1 MLKRFMKLV
10 TIAPLTLLV
19 SACAVGPNYHQ
30 PATKVAEKFGGAET
44 ATFNTG
50 AGVAQFWQTFD
61 DATLTRLVNESLLAN
76 YDLRIALTRIKEARA
91 LRGESYL
98 DLAPTITADGGYTK
112 TRTSS
117 VQTLPGVSRDA
128 TFYDAGF
135 DAVWELDLFGRV
147 RRGVEAS
154 NAGLGVAEAGLHDA
168 QVSVT
173 AEVTRT
179 YFELRGF
186 QQQLEVANRNVANQ
200 RDTLELAKVLL
211 DNGRGTEFDTARA
224 QAQLSGTLGTIGPL
238 EAAVARSIHR
248 LSVLIGREP
257 GALREE
263 LTPAKDLPP
272 LPEMTAVGNPSDLL
286 RRRPDIRVAERQ
298 LAGAT
303 ARVGIAVADIFPRV
317 TFVGNLGS
325 VAATRAGLGD
335 SGNDAWTIAPGISWA
350 ALDLGRVKAR
360 INAAHARSDGALLN
374 YEQTVLRALEDTE
387 DSLVTYSRARDR
399 LVHDQ
404 EAVSASGTA
413 SRLARLRYE
422 NGSSDFLQVLDAE
435 RSQLQSED
443 RLARSRTE
451 AATSLIAVYKA
462 LGGGWESAPRPN

>member
-1 MLKRFMKLV
+1 MSKVRFLL
-10 TIAPLTLLV
+10 APVAAAVLA
-19 SACAVGPNYHQ
+19 ACAVGPNYHQ
-30 PATKVAEKFGGAET
+30 PDTKVADKFDGAEAT
-44 ATFNTG
+44 AFSVEPNK
-50 AGVAQFWQTFD
+50 ADFWQTFD
-61 DATLTRLVNESLLAN
+61 DATLTRLVDESLRAN
-76 YDLRIALTRIKEARA
+76 HDLRIALTRIKEARA

-98 DLAPTITADGGYTK
+98 DLAPTITAGGGYTES
-112 TRTSS
+112 RTSS
-117 VQTLPGVSRDA
+117 AQTLPGVSRDG

-135 DAVWELDLFGRV
+135 DAVWELDFFGRV
-147 RRGVEAS
+147 RRGIEAS
-154 NAGLGVAEAGLHDA
+154 NADLGATEAGLHDA

-186 QQQLEVANRNVANQ
+186 QQQLEVANRNVVNQ
-200 RDTLELAKVLL
+200 RDTLGLAKVLL
-211 DNGRGTEFDTARA
+211 DAGRGTELDTSRA
-224 QAQLSGTLGTIGPL
+224 QAQLSTTLGTIGPL
-238 EAAVARSIHR
+238 EAAVAVSIHR

-257 GALREE
+257 GALTAE
-263 LTPAKDLPP
+263 LAPGKDLPP
-272 LPEMTAVGNPSDLL
+272 LPGMTAVGNPSDML

-317 TFVGNLGS
+317 TFTGNLGS
-325 VAATRAGLGD
+325 VSRTYDGLGD
-335 SGNDAWTIAPGISWA
+335 SGNDSWSVAPGISWA
-350 ALDLGRVKAR
+350 FLDLGRVKAR
-360 INAAHARSDGALLN
+360 IGAARARSDGALLQ

-387 DSLVTYSRARDR
+387 DSLVTYARARDR

-404 EAVSASGTA
+404 QAVTSSGTA

-435 RSQLQSED
+435 RNQLQTED